1 MVLASPAQRVNHLGI
16 GELVGDATPTLRHL
30 LRDVE
35 DKVEEPLVAKALHE
49 VGEGGVLEALV
60 LVVKPLHAWPELV
73 VDEVHGRM
81 DVAAAEEGLD
91 EVGLCEG
98 AGSEPPVLHFVEQLL
113 GGTRVGGAGVPVE
126 ERSV

>member
-49 VGEGGVLEALV
+49 VGKRGVLEPLV

-73 VDEVHGRM
+73 VDEAHCRV

-91 EVGLCEG
+91 EVGLREG
-98 AGSEPPVLHFVEQLL
+98 ARSERPVAHFVEQLL
-113 GGTRVGGAGVPVE
+113 GGARVGGAGVSVE